1 VDSTQLSPI
10 GTRVSHYRIVSLLGT
25 GGMGVVY
32 RANDERLDRDLALKV
47 LHPESVDDTNARA
60 RLVREARMAS
70 SLNHPH
76 IAHVYEV
83 GEDREHL
90 FIAMEL
96 VEGKTLRA
104 SIPPG
109 GLPAETLLRQAV
121 QIADALAYAHER
133 GVIHRDLKTANIM
146 LGPDGWVKV
155 LDFGLAKRLPM
166 EGRAAETQDLNLTAT
181 GMVLGTPNYLPP
193 EVLRGEPVDARSDI

>member
-1 VDSTQLSPI
+1 
-10 GTRVSHYRIVSLLGT
+10 HYRIVSLLGA

-47 LHPESVDDTNARA
+47 LLAESVDDANARA

-96 VEGKTLRA
+96 VEGRTLRA
-104 SIPPG
+104 SIPAG
-109 GLPAETLLRQAV
+109 GLPPETLLRQAV

-146 LGPDGWVKV
+146 LG
-155 LDFGLAKRLPM
+155 
-166 EGRAAETQDLNLTAT
+166 
-181 GMVLGTPNYLPP
+181 
-193 EVLRGEPVDARSDI
+193 